1 MNFILFALVVVMVVM
16 ASCGIGYAADASK
29 IYLDSTKPIDDRV
42 QDLLSRMT
50 VEEKVHQ
57 LTEDWGIPGNE
68 RLGIPPLNKVE
79 AVHGFAYGKG
89 ATIFPQ
95 AIGLAATWNTD
106 LMYKVADVIGA
117 ETVEANT
124 YQAWSPVLDVARDA
138 RWGRVEETY
147 GEDTYL
153 VTRMGVAFITGFQS
167 HNLLATPKHFAA
179 HGTPMGGRD
188 SHDVGYSERVMRE
201 TFLPSFRAA
210 IKEANAGSLMS
221 SYNTWDGDPC
231 VSSKELLIGILREE
245 WGFEGFI
252 VSDCG
257 SIGQIDRKH
266 AVAINGMEASK
277 YAIEAGVS
285 CNCGEAYRECLL
297 NAYKAGMISDK
308 DLDFCVS
315 RILRAMFKLG
325 LFENPPK
332 KSKWEDNA
340 GWDTPEH
347 RAIALQAARESIVLV
362 KNENNFLPLNKN
374 IKSIAVIGPS
384 AAEVQ
389 LGDYSCTPV
398 EGQLISV
405 LDGIKKAVSP
415 ETVVKYAQGCDHRT
429 YATEGFA
436 EAVKAAEESD
446 VAVVVVGDKSDRTC
460 GEGNDRAHL
469 DLIGAQGDLVK
480 AIQATGTPTI
490 MILVN
495 GRPFTFA
502 WAADNLP
509 AIMVTWYPGE
519 EGGTAAA
526 EVLFG
531 DYNPGGRLPITF
543 PRYIGQV
550 PLYYNYKPSGR
561 AYDYIDEKFAPQ
573 YAFGYGLSYTKF
585 EYSNLS
591 VSPQKSKDGNIKVS
605 VDVQNIGKR
614 AGDEVVQMY
623 ICDMVSSVATP
634 VMELKGFKRISIQ
647 PGEKKRV
654 EFDLTPYQI
663 SLLDRNFDRV
673 VEPGSFK
680 VMVGGV
686 SPSAPPGDYQKKNVG
701 YSGPDKGV
709 ITEFEVTDRQ
719 SADFV
724 YDMEAPKTA
733 NVKSPVNVIVSI
745 KNNGQLTDVGEIK
758 LFADGKAVGKK
769 RFELDPDRSKKLD
782 FQLTLDRPGT
792 VTLTAVAKDNVVTK
806 TVTVK

>member
-1 MNFILFALVVVMVVM
+1 M
-16 ASCGIGYAADASK
+16 DP
-29 IYLDSTKPIDDRV
+29 TKPIDDRIA
-42 QDLLSRMT
+42 DLISKMT
-50 VEEKVHQ
+50 VEDKVRQ

-68 RLGIPPLNKVE
+68 RLGIPPLSKVE

-95 AIGLAATWNTD
+95 AIGLASTWNTD

-124 YQAWSPVLDVARDA
+124 YQAWSPVLDVARDP

-153 VTRMGVAFITGFQS
+153 VSRMGVAWITAFQS

-179 HGTPMGGRD
+179 HGAPLGGRD
-188 SHDVGYSERVMRE
+188 SNDVGYSERVMRE
-201 TFLPSFRAA
+201 AFLPTFRAA
-210 IKEANAGSLMS
+210 IKEAKAGSLMS

-231 VSSKELLIGILREE
+231 VSSKDLLMGILRDE

-257 SIGQIDRKH
+257 SIRQIDVKH
-266 AVAINGMEASK
+266 AVAANWMEASK

-285 CNCGEAYRECLL
+285 CNCGEAYRESLL
-297 NAYKAGMISDK
+297 NAYKAGMIADK

-315 RILRAMFKLG
+315 RILRALFKLG

-332 KSKWEDNA
+332 KAKWEDNA
-340 GWDTPEH
+340 GWDSPEH
-347 RAIALQAARESIVLV
+347 RAVALQAARESIVLV
-362 KNENNFLPLNKN
+362 KNANDFLPLNKS

-384 AAEVQ
+384 ADEVQ
-389 LGDYSCTPV
+389 LGDYSCTPK

-405 LDGIKKAVSP
+405 LAGIKKIVSP
-415 ETVVKYAQGCDHRT
+415 DTVVKYARGCDHRDMS
-429 YATEGFA
+429 TEGFA
-436 EAVKAAEESD
+436 EAVAAAKESD
-446 VAVVVVGDKSDRTC
+446 VAVVVVGDKSDRTS

-469 DLIGAQGDLVK
+469 DLIGAQEDLVK

-509 AIMVTWYPGE
+509 AILVTWYPGE
-519 EGGTAAA
+519 EGGNAAA

-531 DYNPGGRLPITF
+531 DYNPAGRLPITF
-543 PRYIGQV
+543 PRYIGQC

-561 AYDYIDEKFAPQ
+561 AYDYNDEKFAPQ

-585 EYSNLS
+585 EYSNLN
-591 VSPQKSKDGNIKVS
+591 VTPGKSSDGNVKVS
-605 VDVQNIGKR
+605 VDVQNVGKR

-623 ICDMVSSVATP
+623 ISDMVSCVATP
-634 VMELKGFKRISIQ
+634 VMELKGFKRIPMQ
-647 PGEKKRV
+647 PGEKKTV

-663 SLLDRNFDRV
+663 SLLDRNHDRI
-673 VEPGSFK
+673 VEPGAFK
-680 VMVGGV
+680 VMVGGT
-686 SPSAPPGDYQKKNVG
+686 SPSAPPGDGQKKNVG
-701 YSGPDKGV
+701 YASADKGV
-709 ITEFEVTDRQ
+709 VTEFEVTQKQ
-719 SADFV
+719 SAKFD
-724 YDMEAPKTA
+724 YDMEVPKTA
-733 NVKSPVNVIVSI
+733 SVKSPVNVTVNV
-745 KNNGQLTDVGEIK
+745 KNSGQLTDVGKVE
-758 LFADGKAVGKK
+758 LFADGKSVGSK
-769 RFELDPDRSKKLD
+769 RFELDPEKSKKLS
-782 FQLTLDRPGT
+782 FQLTLDKPGM
-792 VTLTAVAKDNVVTK
+792 VTLTAVAKSTVVTI
-806 TVTVK
+806 TLIVK